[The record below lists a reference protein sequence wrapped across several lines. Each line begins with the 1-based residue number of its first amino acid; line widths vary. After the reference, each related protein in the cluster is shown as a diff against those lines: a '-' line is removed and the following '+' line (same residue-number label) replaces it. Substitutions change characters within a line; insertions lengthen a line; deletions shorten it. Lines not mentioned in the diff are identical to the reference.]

1 MARLD
6 SRSQRVRYD
15 TDSSIHV
22 NPDNPSPNSLVSKPF
37 NFSYNPITSRT
48 TDLERFVKFLGTAGG
63 AKFQQNYALLQQGQ
77 QELNRNVD
85 KANKEGG
92 SKVGNFLR
100 QVGAKALG
108 TILGNVGFTA
118 NIAKQ
123 IPVNGTGTHFIN
135 NTSGRFYLDD
145 VGGTGGGV
153 KQLFKNFLKNT
164 VNLDTESSPGEIGFD
179 PEGSGKVVSRL
190 KERVSRYNSPEEGG
204 TFDGG
209 GVPEGI
215 AKLKAKF
222 NLGKFG
228 ASDIRGAVV
237 GNNELSGTGA
247 GFASDSSELGIYQDA
262 YEKVKGTL
270 VNEGVEKSPKL
281 VKLNSIIAPDGK
293 AYTITNTLASKF
305 GAKNNTIA
313 SSEYFESATLDTSL
327 EDEAALKD
335 LFDLQF
341 IPFSFHVITPDKS
354 LTLFFN
360 AFLDSFTDNFSGTW
374 NGTQYMGRAEQ
385 FYTYQGFGR
394 DINFGFKVAAFNKND
409 IKPIYRKLN
418 LLAGT
423 TAPTYS
429 EDGNFMRGTLTR
441 INIGDLVSRQNGFIS
456 GVDFSWNTS
465 YPWEKDFTT
474 LDSPRKRVPHVLD
487 VSVKFTPI
495 HNFNVKSDLNFDEG
509 ESFFGGNLSKQ
520 VDSVGSPVAK
530 GLKPLPSALPKASSF
545 TIPTPPR
552 KKLTGIATGEAG
564 DFGDLDGTSFNQGG
578 YMDFETIQNLPD
590 SAFEIDS

>member
-85 KANKEGG
+85 KANKQGG

-153 KQLFKNFLKNT
+153 KQIFKNFLKNT

-209 GVPEGI
+209 GIPEGI

-237 GNNELSGTGA
+237 GSNELSGTGA

-262 YEKVKGTL
+262 YQKVKGTL

-281 VKLNSIIAPDGK
+281 VKLNSITKEGK
-293 AYTITNTLASKF
+293 ELTVENPLVYKVGVGNNKIASKDV
-305 GAKNNTIA
+305 
-313 SSEYFESATLDTSL
+313 FESTVLEVSL
-327 EDEAALKD
+327 EDESEIQEAYGEQL
-335 LFDLQF
+335 L
-341 IPFSFHVITPDKS
+341 PFSFSSITPDVS
-354 LTLFFN
+354 NTLFFN
-360 AFLDSFTDNFSGTW
+360 AFLDSYTDNYTGTW
-374 NGTQYMGRAEQ
+374 NGTQYVGRAEQ

-394 DINFGFKVAAFNKND
+394 DINFGFKVAAFKKEDINKM
-409 IKPIYRKLN
+409 YRKLN
-418 LLAGT
+418 LLAAT
-423 TAPTYS
+423 TAPSYS
-429 EDGNFMRGTLTR
+429 EEGNFMRGTLTR
-441 INIGDLVSRQNGFIS
+441 ITVGDLLFRQNGFIT
-456 GVDFSWNTS
+456 GVDLSWNTT
-465 YPWEKDFTT
+465 YPWEIDVDNDKKV
-474 LDSPRKRVPHVLD
+474 SRVPHLLD

-495 HNFNVKSDLNFDEG
+495 HTFNVKSDLNFTKG
-509 ESFFGGNLSKQ
+509 EKYFGTKLNTADVAVGEHKIDKLSLSEETLNNSGYTQ
-520 VDSVGSPVAK
+520 E
-530 GLKPLPSALPKASSF
+530 F
-545 TIPTPPR
+545 
-552 KKLTGIATGEAG
+552 
-564 DFGDLDGTSFNQGG
+564 QG
-578 YMDFETIQNLPD
+578 
-590 SAFEIDS
+590 

>member
-85 KANKEGG
+85 KANKQGG

-209 GVPEGI
+209 GIPEGI

-262 YEKVKGTL
+262 YQKVKGTL

-281 VKLNSIIAPDGK
+281 VKLNSITKEGK
-293 AYTITNTLASKF
+293 ELTVENPLVYKVGVGNNKIASKDV
-305 GAKNNTIA
+305 
-313 SSEYFESATLDTSL
+313 FESTVLGISL
-327 EDEAALKD
+327 EDESEIQEAYGEQL
-335 LFDLQF
+335 L
-341 IPFSFHVITPDKS
+341 PFSFSSITPDVS
-354 LTLFFN
+354 NTLFFN
-360 AFLDSFTDNFSGTW
+360 AFLDSYTDNYTGTW
-374 NGTQYMGRAEQ
+374 NGTQYVGRAEQ

-394 DINFGFKVAAFNKND
+394 DINFGFKVAAFKKED
-409 IKPIYRKLN
+409 INRMYRKLN
-418 LLAGT
+418 LLAAT
-423 TAPTYS
+423 TAPSYS
-429 EDGNFMRGTLTR
+429 EEGNFMRGTLTR
-441 INIGDLVSRQNGFIS
+441 ITVGDLLFRQNGFIT
-456 GVDFSWNTS
+456 GVDLSWNTT
-465 YPWEKDFTT
+465 YPWEIDVDNDKKV
-474 LDSPRKRVPHVLD
+474 SRVPHLLD

-495 HNFNVKSDLNFDEG
+495 HTFNVKSDLNFTKG
-509 ESFFGGNLSKQ
+509 EKYFGTKLNTADVAVGEHKIDKLSLSEETLNNSGYTQ
-520 VDSVGSPVAK
+520 E
-530 GLKPLPSALPKASSF
+530 F
-545 TIPTPPR
+545 
-552 KKLTGIATGEAG
+552 
-564 DFGDLDGTSFNQGG
+564 QG
-578 YMDFETIQNLPD
+578 
-590 SAFEIDS
+590 